1 VKIGIDTSK
10 IDISMKQ
17 NRMTVLVVFADKNRA
32 NWYME
37 NCFEYYT
44 RVLVTSMDGIF
55 PKHPELK
62 TDVKKLWRDNN
73 ANLIVFGTHCI
84 EDNPPAGNVFSFDKW
99 AIEYARRRSNVVQRS
114 VANLDWAD
122 DPISIARMVEVF
134 ANSRNNRN
142 NIPLNMYSVKET
154 NYDWDRLPKT
164 LKRLIR

>member
-1 VKIGIDTSK
+1 MKIGIDTSK

-84 EDNPPAGNVFSFDKW
+84 ENNPPAGNVFSFDKW

-122 DPISIARMVEVF
+122 DPIRIARMVQQ
-134 ANSRNNRN
+134 
-142 NIPLNMYSVKET
+142 
-154 NYDWDRLPKT
+154 
-164 LKRLIR
+164 KRRQLIQKRKRQLIRRRRQLMTRRKLALEKMNN

>member
-1 VKIGIDTSK
+1 
-10 IDISMKQ
+10 MKQ

-84 EDNPPAGNVFSFDKW
+84 EDNPPASIGYFSAPDICAVLFDNSDLCF
-99 AIEYARRRSNVVQRS
+99 SNHSAQ
-114 VANLDWAD
+114 
-122 DPISIARMVEVF
+122 
-134 ANSRNNRN
+134 
-142 NIPLNMYSVKET
+142 Y
-154 NYDWDRLPKT
+154 
-164 LKRLIR
+164 